1 MPSPSL
7 VYYFQIIFGINFQ
20 LENDDEVDD
29 DENLLFAAIRRIPTK
44 TEPQDDDDDDREP
57 ENDPDPEEKEG
68 GLGRNARK
76 LMREM
81 RMKSME
87 EERKRREDL
96 ENRNR
101 PRRRKKVDM
110 TPEEK
115 ELHKEGIISVTHPLF
130 IT

>member
-1 MPSPSL
+1 
-7 VYYFQIIFGINFQ
+7 
-20 LENDDEVDD
+20 
-29 DENLLFAAIRRIPTK
+29 
-44 TEPQDDDDDDREP
+44 
-57 ENDPDPEEKEG
+57 
-68 GLGRNARK
+68 
-76 LMREM
+76 MREM

-115 ELHKEGIISVTHPLF
+115 ELQKEGIILVTRPLF